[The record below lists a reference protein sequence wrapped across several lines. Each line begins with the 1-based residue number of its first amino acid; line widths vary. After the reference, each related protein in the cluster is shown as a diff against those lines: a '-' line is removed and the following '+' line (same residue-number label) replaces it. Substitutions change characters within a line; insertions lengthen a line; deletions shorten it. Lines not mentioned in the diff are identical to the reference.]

1 MRPPLKVI
9 ATADALVNHDLALQ
23 AGDRFRFVG
32 RSPSATPYVGEQ
44 DTRPLAERFPPLACE
59 YPDDAA
65 HRFIMKAVRKGD
77 LLPCD
82 ATTAARACVPF
93 KARVAVV
100 VAAPGTLKG
109 GE

>member
-9 ATADALVNHDLALQ
+9 ATANALVNHDLALQ

-32 RSPSATPYVGEQ
+32 RYPAPTPFSGEM
-44 DTRPLAERFPPLACE
+44 DMRPLVERFPPVACE

-65 HRFIMKAVRKGD
+65 HRFILKALAKGD

-82 ATTAARACVPF
+82 ATTAARASVPF
-93 KARVAVV
+93 AERARVSRQA
-100 VAAPGTLKG
+100 KG
-109 GE
+109 AE

>member
-9 ATADALVNHDLALQ
+9 ATANALVNHDPALQ

-32 RSPSATPYVGEQ
+32 RSPAPTPFSGEM
-44 DTRPLAERFPPLACE
+44 DMRPLVERFPPLACE

-65 HRFIMKAVRKGD
+65 HRFILKALAKGD

-82 ATTAARACVPF
+82 ATTAARASVPF
-93 KARVAVV
+93 VERTRVSRQVEGV
-100 VAAPGTLKG
+100 
-109 GE
+109 

>member
-9 ATADALVNHDLALQ
+9 ATANALVNHDPALQ

-32 RSPSATPYVGEQ
+32 RSPAPTPFEKVKET
-44 DTRPLAERFPPLACE
+44 DLDLRPLIERFPPLACE

-65 HRFIMKAVRKGD
+65 HRFILKALAKGD

-82 ATTAARACVPF
+82 ATTAARASVPF
-93 KARVAVV
+93 AERARVLRQVEGV
-100 VAAPGTLKG
+100 
-109 GE
+109 